1 MLQDGQSQDSNS
13 PVIIP
18 AVLFEVGEGPE
29 EVVAL
34 GAHEGSLLIFRKE

>member
-1 MLQDGQSQDSNS
+1 MQINMNS

-18 AVLFEVGEGPE
+18 AVLFEIGESPE

-34 GAHEGSLLIFRKE
+34 WAHEGSLLIFRKE